1 MHQKQPPPN
10 VASSVVLVVFIFLS
24 DGSPARATATLRAS
38 ISQNICFMLHEFC
51 RISTQP
57 SYKQTLPFLSLNPKT
72 PGPVVHFSS
81 ASVRSKCSPD
91 GKSAYFSRCSGRNGS
106 LIAFSW
112 LNHLPR
118 SMSLQRC

>member
-57 SYKQTLPFLSLNPKT
+57 SYKQTLPFFESESQDT
-72 PGPVVHFSS
+72 GT
-81 ASVRSKCSPD
+81 
-91 GKSAYFSRCSGRNGS
+91 RCSFFFCLR
-106 LIAFSW
+106 AVQV
-112 LNHLPR
+112 LPR
-118 SMSLQRC
+118 RQVRVFLKMLRPQRLTDRVLLAEPFAQVNEF